1 MKPHA
6 STSLAVPDQPV
17 PADIRRLRWPLR
29 HPATLYLLRL
39 SEGAR
44 STQVSALRR
53 VASFLGFDGA
63 DAPARVPWHE
73 LGPEHCAAVR
83 AYLAEHAAPATAN
96 RILTAVRGVLKSC
109 ARLDLVP
116 ARRAE
121 LLAEE
126 LHRVPGDTP
135 RPGRF
140 VPSGD
145 LAALLRAAGS
155 TPRGAR
161 DRAALALLFGCG
173 LRRAESVSVDLADLV
188 DEDGGPTVIVRKGK
202 GGKSRRVPIPASAWS
217 LLVAWRAVR
226 GEDAGPLLTPVYA
239 SRYGAAVVVAR
250 LGRWGLH
257 RALARLQ
264 ASAGVAKLTSHDLRR
279 TWISTL
285 LETADLATVQALAG
299 HSNSSVTVGYDRR
312 PAATRRRA
320 VAAIELPA
328 E

>member
-1 MKPHA
+1 MN
-6 STSLAVPDQPV
+6 TSALAVPDQPI
-17 PADIRRLRWPLR
+17 PADVRRLRWPLR

-53 VASFLGFDGA
+53 VAHFLGYEGA
-63 DAPARVPWHE
+63 NAPTLVPWHE

-83 AYLAEHAAPATAN
+83 AYLAQHAAPATAN
-96 RILTAVRGVLKSC
+96 RILTALRGVLKSC
-109 ARLDLVP
+109 ARLDLFP

-126 LHRVPGDTP
+126 LHRVPGDSP
-135 RPGRF
+135 KPGRF
-140 VPSGD
+140 VPTGE
-145 LAALLRAAGS
+145 LAALLRAAGT

-173 LRRAESVSVDLADLV
+173 LRRAEAVSIDLADLV
-188 DEDGGPTVIVRKGK
+188 DEEGPTVIVRKGK
-202 GGKSRRVPIPASAWS
+202 GRKSRRVPIPPSAWT

-226 GEDAGPLLTPVYA
+226 GEDPGPLLTPVYA

-264 ASAGVAKLTSHDLRR
+264 ATAGIAKLTSHDLRR

-320 VAAIELPA
+320 VAAIELPS